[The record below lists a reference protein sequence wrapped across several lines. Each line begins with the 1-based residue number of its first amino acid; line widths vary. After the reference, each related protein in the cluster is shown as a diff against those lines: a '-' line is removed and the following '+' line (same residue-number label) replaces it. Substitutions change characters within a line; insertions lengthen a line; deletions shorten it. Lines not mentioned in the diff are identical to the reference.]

1 MRAAVMKLSRTVDGG
16 GVIVDGWEDRSEM
29 GEPVTCNLEPAT
41 CNLSPAANYLS
52 NKYLFNNRLPS

>member
-16 GVIVDGWEDRSEM
+16 GAIVDGWEDRSEM

-41 CNLSPAANYLS
+41 FLAERREASIMT
-52 NKYLFNNRLPS
+52 